1 VEKAMRTAN
10 QFWESRIFLT
20 GAELD
25 LYTLLADTP
34 LTAVEISERIDGFLR
49 PITIILDALA
59 AMGILTKEGDRYRT
73 ETSLEPV
80 LSANSPTSI
89 LPMVM
94 HLNNLWETW
103 SRLTD
108 IAVHTGVP
116 ESSDESRNS
125 PEDMRSFIQAMH
137 VAGQPMATRIAS
149 AVQPGAARSL
159 LDVGGATG
167 TYTIAF
173 LQSSPDMKA
182 TIFDRPEVVEMA
194 DARLVEAGL
203 RDRVTLVGGDFY
215 TDDLPAGHD
224 LALLSAIIHQNSFEQ
239 NVDLYRKVLAALEPG
254 GRLVIR
260 DHVMKP
266 NRIEPAMGAIF
277 AVNMLVNNPGGGTFT
292 YEEIEAGLV
301 KAGFAHPRLIQD
313 EQERMDGLV
322 EAFKPLFE
330 KKTTWLKGIS
340 ETKPTN

>member
-1 VEKAMRTAN
+1 MN
-10 QFWESRIFLT
+10 
-20 GAELD
+20 G
-25 LYTLLADTP
+25 
-34 LTAVEISERIDGFLR
+34 
-49 PITIILDALA
+49 
-59 AMGILTKEGDRYRT
+59 
-73 ETSLEPV
+73 
-80 LSANSPTSI
+80 
-89 LPMVM
+89 
-94 HLNNLWETW
+94 LWETW

-108 IAVHTGVP
+108 IAVRTGGP
-116 ESSDESRNS
+116 ESSGKSRNV

-137 VAGQPMATRIAS
+137 VAGQPMAARIAS

-173 LQSSPDMKA
+173 LKSSPDMKA

-194 DARLVEAGL
+194 NERLVEAGL

-224 LALLSAIIHQNSFEQ
+224 LALLSAIIHQNSSEQ

-266 NRIEPAMGAIF
+266 NRVEPAMGAMF
-277 AVNMLVNNPGGGTFT
+277 AVNMLVNTPGGGTFT
-292 YEEIEAGLV
+292 YEEIEAGLIE
-301 KAGFAHPRLIQD
+301 AGFINPRLIQD

-322 EAFKPLFE
+322 EAFKP
-330 KKTTWLKGIS
+330 
-340 ETKPTN
+340 

>member
-1 VEKAMRTAN
+1 MGPPPQVEKAIRMAR
-10 QFWESRIFLT
+10 QFMESRIFLS

-25 LYTLLADTP
+25 LYTLLAGAP
-34 LTAVEISERIDGFLR
+34 LTAAEISERLGGFLR
-49 PITIILDALA
+49 PITIILDALT
-59 AMGILTKEGDRYRT
+59 AMGILIKEENRYRT
-73 ETSLEPV
+73 ETSLAPV
-80 LSANSPTSI
+80 LAGDSPTSI

-94 HLNNLWETW
+94 HMNSLWKSW

-108 IAVHTGVP
+108 IAVRTGIP
-116 ESSDESRNS
+116 ESSGRSRNV
-125 PEDMRSFIQAMH
+125 PETMRAFIQAMH
-137 VAGQPMATRIAS
+137 VAGQPMAARIAS

-173 LQSSPDMKA
+173 LQSSPDITA

-194 DARLVEAGL
+194 NDRLVEAGL
-203 RDRVTLVGGDFY
+203 RDRVSLVGGDFY

-266 NRIEPAMGAIF
+266 NRVEPAMGAMF
-277 AVNMLVNNPGGGTFT
+277 AVNMLVNTPGGGTFT

-301 KAGFAHPRLIQD
+301 EAGFVRPRLIMD

-322 EAFKPLFE
+322 EAFKP
-330 KKTTWLKGIS
+330 
-340 ETKPTN
+340 